1 MPSAKK
7 FTFICGSDDYLV
19 GRLGKDRFAALVAEA
34 QTDEFSQE
42 TVNGFAGNVAEVE
55 TAVNRFRDAVQ
66 TISMFGGKR
75 VVWLKDMNFLADT
88 VTGRAESTLKLVEDL
103 QQILDSV
110 NPDETAVLI
119 TAAPIDRRRSF
130 PKWCEKN
137 ADFTLV
143 GGDGEGASEA
153 LAGVALAEA
162 KLLGASFAPGAI
174 ELMLAKVGA
183 NTRLLVEET
192 RKLASYAGDGA
203 TIEEAHVAELTP
215 NVAEGDFFEAAEAF
229 FSGDLKWTLAAL
241 HRHFFSGGDARPIIS
256 ALQNRNRILLQ
267 VRALVDAGEAR
278 VGPRGLD
285 GIQRAQASY
294 ATRFVGATEKSSYN
308 LFTQNPWYVGKLA
321 GSAKLATLR
330 RLIDNQQEFIATF
343 EEIIRR
349 PNEQEEV
356 LREMA
361 VRCLAA

>member
-1 MPSAKK
+1 MATGKK
-7 FTFICGSDDYLV
+7 FTFVCGADDFLV
-19 GRLGKDRFAALVAEA
+19 GRLGKERYEALATEV
-34 QTDEFSQE
+34 TDEFSRE
-42 TVNGFAGNVAEVE
+42 VVNGFAANVSEVE
-55 TAVNRFRDAVQ
+55 SAVNRFRDSVQ
-66 TISMFGGKR
+66 TIAMFGGKR
-75 VVWLKDMNFLADT
+75 LVWLKDVNFLADT

-103 QQILDSV
+103 QQILEAV
-110 NPDETAVLI
+110 NPDETTVLI
-119 TAAPIDRRRSF
+119 TATPIDRRRSF

-137 ADFTLV
+137 ADFALV
-143 GGDGEGASEA
+143 GDDGDRAGEA

-162 KLLGASFAPGAI
+162 KSMGANFASGAVELL
-174 ELMLAKVGA
+174 LAKVGA
-183 NTRLLVEET
+183 NTRLIVEET
-192 RKLASYAGDGA
+192 RKLATYAGENA

-241 HRHFFSGGDARPIIS
+241 HRHFFTGGDSRPVIT

-267 VRALVDAGEAR
+267 VRALVDAGEVR

-285 GIQRAQASY
+285 GLPRAAGTY
-294 ATRFVGATEKSSYN
+294 APRFVGAVEKSSFN
-308 LFTQNPWYVGKLA
+308 LFTQNAWYVGKLA
-321 GSAKLATLR
+321 GSAKLPSLR
-330 RLIDNQQEFIATF
+330 RLIDNQHEFIAAF

-361 VRCLAA
+361 VRCLSG